1 MRPARK
7 RLAAGAAALFILSG
21 ASAAIGETRISSGHN
36 VMVIPRGS
44 PVRFAFFGRDE
55 VAKFKGHFELTGTY
69 RYGYAHDPA
78 ARRARRETLALS
90 FVPDLPLAE
99 ELPYW
104 QGFSP
109 PATLSFSNVRA
120 FVSRVVPPDALAKL
134 KQKKALSIGGRA
146 AIQVDD
152 YKAGIECGDAHYS
165 VRFVSLAR
173 QRPVRL
179 TRNVVPAYG
188 C

>member
-1 MRPARK
+1 LRPASK
-7 RLAAGAAALFILSG
+7 RLAAGAAALFILSD
-21 ASAAIGETRISSGHN
+21 APAATGETLISPDRN
-36 VMVIPRGS
+36 VMVIPAGA
-44 PVRFAFFGRDE
+44 PVRFASFGRGD
-55 VAKFKGHFELTGTY
+55 VAKFTGRFELKGTY
-69 RYGYAHDPA
+69 RYGYVRNTAK
-78 ARRARRETLALS
+78 RARHEALALS

-109 PATLSFSNVRA
+109 PATLSFSNARA
-120 FVSRVVPPDALAKL
+120 FVSRAIPPESLAKL

-152 YKAGIECGDAHYS
+152 YKAGFECGDAHYS
-165 VRFVSLAR
+165 VRFVSIAR
-173 QRPVRL
+173 PRPARLSQNFVR
-179 TRNVVPAYG
+179 AYG